1 MFKPSVLRTQRLFVE
16 TNKAQSPLGLICL
29 VSSCPA
35 SLAASSS
42 VEDDAS
48 CLVVLASSAWV
59 LPLVASCLLDVM
71 LMAYAALGIIH
82 YTSLPK
88 SPHQCTDRLFQIT
101 SLSFVSSGH
110 QGTEMCDCLRYFNFA
125 KADSKKYWFYSDIKA
140 KERLPIRK
148 ENSHTIQ

>member
-1 MFKPSVLRTQRLFVE
+1 ME
-16 TNKAQSPLGLICL
+16 TNKAQSPLSLICL

-35 SLAASSS
+35 SPAASSS

-71 LMAYAALGIIH
+71 VMAYTALGIIH
-82 YTSLPK
+82 YTSFSLPK
-88 SPHQCTDRLFQIT
+88 RPHQCADRLFQIT

-110 QGTEMCDCLRYFNFA
+110 QGTEMCDYLRYFIFA
-125 KADSKKYWFYSDIKA
+125 KADSKDIDFTV
-140 KERLPIRK
+140 I
-148 ENSHTIQ
+148 